1 MMTLMS
7 TKSLT
12 RRYLVAVLISLL
24 LSATSNA
31 QPSIRDRLNSLRTA
45 GYEALYNLDYEEARR
60 QFRQM
65 IELAPDDPAGAQCY
79 AASLWLQQ
87 LNESWELKATL
98 YSAETYASG
107 SGNVDSKKAQEFR

>member
-1 MMTLMS
+1 MLAGTKKAFNQRLRQAKAYRTL
-7 TKSLT
+7 TTVLTSLILCAT
-12 RRYLVAVLISLL
+12 IHAQSL
-24 LSATSNA
+24 
-31 QPSIRDRLNSLRTA
+31 DRSRLDSLRAA

-87 LNESWELKATL
+87 LNQSWELKATL
-98 YSAETYASG
+98 
-107 SGNVDSKKAQEFR
+107 